1 MLGLRMMNHQNH
13 FNTFKPSQLELFP
26 NHINHDLVKNYHVN
40 MKELSKTNKIIYK
53 FKDHSSLVE
62 KTEKVLQNY
71 RNENGTLS
79 IKTYR
84 LLKES
89 KRLHESVYEVI
100 DHYENRKEY
109 LEKWFRDFKLMI
121 TTTSI

>member
-1 MLGLRMMNHQNH
+1 
-13 FNTFKPSQLELFP
+13 
-26 NHINHDLVKNYHVN
+26 
-40 MKELSKTNKIIYK
+40 MKELSKINKIIHK

-62 KTEKVLQNY
+62 KTEKILQNY

-79 IKTYR
+79 IKTFR

-89 KRLHESVYEVI
+89 KRLHESVDEVI